1 MNKDIYIYFDDENT
15 AKPMMVGV
23 LLAQQVRGREVFS
36 FEFAD
41 EWLSNSQCRLLD
53 PDLQLYKGKQYL

>member
-23 LLAQQVRGREVFS
+23 LSGCFSTRRPTVGDVSCLTAARDIVRKTRTDRE
-36 FEFAD
+36 
-41 EWLSNSQCRLLD
+41 
-53 PDLQLYKGKQYL
+53 

>member
-23 LLAQQVRGREVFS
+23 LSAQQVRGREVFS
-36 FEFAD
+36 TRAAWGHCE
-41 EWLSNSQCRLLD
+41 
-53 PDLQLYKGKQYL
+53 